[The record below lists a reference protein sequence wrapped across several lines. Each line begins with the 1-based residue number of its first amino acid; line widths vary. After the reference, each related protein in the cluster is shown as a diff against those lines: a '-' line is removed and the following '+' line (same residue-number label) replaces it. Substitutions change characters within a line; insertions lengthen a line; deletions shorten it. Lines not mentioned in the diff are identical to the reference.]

1 MNYLGH
7 AIFSPENR
15 GHLLGNLAGDF
26 LKNNFHR
33 KLDAEVLHG
42 VHLHRFID
50 SATDSNPI
58 FRKFTIPLREK
69 FGKYSPVVMDVLLDH
84 LIAKNWN
91 NLFDKRFDEF
101 TSEVS
106 KVIMS
111 EFERLPMP
119 VGGIMQRMA
128 TADWLKSGETETGI
142 IKVYKRLSEKASTAL
157 EGSEVLKIY
166 HKNTEFYDE
175 LLIDFVKMNR
185 DLVMNNYPGI
195 NLRIEWKN

>member
-1 MNYLGH
+1 
-7 AIFSPENR
+7 
-15 GHLLGNLAGDF
+15 
-26 LKNNFHR
+26 
-33 KLDAEVLHG
+33 
-42 VHLHRFID
+42 
-50 SATDSNPI
+50 
-58 FRKFTIPLREK
+58 
-69 FGKYSPVVMDVLLDH
+69 LDH